1 MSFFPEQEQSI
12 QEEIQEEMLLT
23 PELTELEYYR
33 AKSEQSDEVIAY
45 MQKQQA
51 IKNQDHF
58 HLLKEN
64 TDLREKL
71 AKKAKEIEELKALL
85 SQAKPSNP
93 M

>member
-33 AKSEQSDEVIAY
+33 LRAEQTDEVITY

-58 HLLKEN
+58 LLLKEN

-71 AKKAKEIEELKALL
+71 AKKEKEIEELKALL